1 MYQIDKPDNVVE
13 ILEQSVAKF
22 PKRPFLGTKN
32 KQKQY
37 DWTTYEDF
45 GKRVDNVRSGL
56 QQLGIQ
62 KDDAVGIISNNSED
76 WAVCFFA
83 SSGLAARFVPMYEA
97 ELVQTWKYIIADANV
112 KVLFIA
118 KKEIYDKIK
127 DFTTSLPALKKVII
141 IEGEGPDT
149 LAELEKKG
157 AAMKVKSVRPDHTT
171 ICILIYTSGTTG
183 DPKGVLLCQHNIT
196 SNANATVAAYPN
208 VNENDCSLSI
218 LPWAHVYGLGELITF
233 CRLGASVGLAEKAST
248 VVEDIMLVKPTFL
261 TAVPTIFNRVYDGLW
276 TKMNEEGGLPKKLFV
291 MGVESAKKKRELA
304 AEGKSCF
311 MTNLK
316 FKIADAMVFSK
327 VREKLGGRLKGSM
340 TGSAAMNVDISHFF
354 WDIGIPLYDAYG
366 LTETSPGVSLN
377 GPTKYKLGSVGP
389 IMKNYKVVI
398 DKSMVDPD
406 AKDGEVVVY
415 GPNVMQGY
423 HNKPEATKAVMT
435 PDGGFRTG
443 DRGRLDEDGF
453 LFITG
458 RLKEQYKLENGKYV
472 FPAAI
477 EEDIRLNHY
486 IENAMIY
493 GEGRAYNVCIVI
505 PDFVAL
511 GKWAEKNNL
520 PKEPAQLV
528 QRDEMKSFLTNE
540 ILNSIKGKYGGYEI
554 PKKFIFLGEPFSL
567 QNGTLTQTM
576 KLKRRVVSERL
587 KNQIDALYA
596 EK

>member
-1 MYQIDKPDNVVE
+1 MYQVDKPDNVVE
-13 ILEQSVAKF
+13 ILEQSVVKF

-32 KQKQY
+32 KNKQY
-37 DWTTYEDF
+37 DWITYEDF

-62 KDDAVGIISNNSED
+62 KDDAVGIISNNSVD

-83 SSGLAARFVPMYEA
+83 TSGLAARFVPMYEA
-97 ELVQTWKYIIADANV
+97 ELVQVWKYIIADSNV
-112 KVLFIA
+112 KVLLIS
-118 KKEIYDKIK
+118 KKEIYNKIK
-127 DFTTSLPALKKVII
+127 DFASSIPNLQKII
-141 IEGEGPDT
+141 LMEGEGPDT
-149 LAELEKKG
+149 LSELEKKG
-157 AAMKVKSVRPDHTT
+157 NALKVKSIYPDHKS

-183 DPKGVLLCQHNIT
+183 DPKGVLLCQSNIT
-196 SNANATVAAYPN
+196 SNAHGTKAAYPA
-208 VNENDCSLSI
+208 VNENDRSLSI
-218 LPWAHVYGLGELITF
+218 LPWAHVYGLGEMVVF
-233 CRLGASVGLAEKAST
+233 CLLGASVGLAEKAAT
-248 VVEDIMLVKPTFL
+248 VVEDIMLIKPSFL
-261 TAVPTIFNRVYDGLW
+261 SAVPTVFNRVYDGLL
-276 TKMNEEGGLPKKLFV
+276 TKMNEEGGLPQKLFL

-304 AEGKSCF
+304 AQGKSCF

-316 FKIADAMVFSK
+316 FKIADAMIFSK
-327 VREKLGGRLKGSM
+327 VREKLGGRLNGSM

-354 WDIGIPLYDAYG
+354 WDIGVPLYDAYG
-366 LTETSPGVSLN
+366 LTETSPGVTMN
-377 GPTKYKLGSVGP
+377 GPLKYKLGSVGP
-389 IMKNYKVVI
+389 VMKNYKVVI
-398 DKSMVDPD
+398 DKSMVEPD

-443 DRGRLDEDGF
+443 DRGRIDEEGF

-458 RLKEQYKLENGKYV
+458 RLKEQFKLENGKYV

-493 GEGRAYNVCIVI
+493 GEGRAYNVCIVV

-511 GKWAEKNNL
+511 EKWAVKNNL
-520 PKEPAQLV
+520 PKETAELV
-528 QRDEMKSFLTNE
+528 KRDELKSFLTNE
-540 ILNSIKGKYGGYEI
+540 ITNSLKGKYGGYEI
-554 PKKFIFLGEPFSL
+554 PKKFIFMSEAFSV

-576 KLKRRVVSERL
+576 KLKRRVVSEKL
-587 KNQIDALYA
+587 KNQIDALYS